1 MSNIKLPV
9 SKDINWGPALN
20 SYLSQLE
27 NRVGSIEG
35 QIAASATDNSKFN
48 MANATY
54 ASSGWSVITA
64 DLKGEIKDN
73 TLTVVVNGTA
83 YYGGTSITP
92 VVYDN
97 RSYTVT
103 LDNDKAY
110 FVYLKYD
117 NNETTLEKY
126 SEYKYGYSYILVGFV
141 KRNKKFI
148 PYYQTCTQS
157 QFQQKYDLDHI
168 WGNMN
173 NLYVVISVDEK
184 GNIKVSTTTN
194 SEYIINGLYI
204 TKDLF
209 ILTDSNPKIKYTVN
223 GIAKPIYETVVG
235 ENEPQLSESGSY
247 ESGSK
252 SDDSEGNKD
261 LYRYGRIL
269 VDVFGDMYVQYPNIN
284 DNNVKN
290 WQIVENDQPKYI
302 AVNNQLYNLAFYS
315 VNDEKLGYRPNMM
328 LEVGRFAI
336 VRGTINETYSQSGDK
351 SDKIYFAKALN
362 AGIMCQQSQNAW
374 VSNTGDVALSPLLF
388 RNVNDGY
395 PFKINYNQG
404 VSTTS
409 YPTFIIDKDKTIKN
423 DNYFLFENYKT
434 SNIISFKNNYN
445 AHFQIGNHEDGNEL
459 NTCGYANII
468 LDNDSFRVGD
478 KRYIDLSRP
487 FNIFIGNSFDCENK
501 VFGSTGNY
509 NTENV
514 TYNHI
519 GLLKTISEKTED
531 QYFYAAG
538 MIELFS
544 GRLKARTPMSRDDD
558 DSSIEKKDY
567 ITIGYTHGTV
577 GDKESIIRIHSDE
590 KIALSTGANVGVSS
604 RIVMDNNNIIFDYG
618 ISESTTPGSLG
629 YILISKNNDVNNVI
643 DFTADCK
650 NITLKSR
657 NPIKCSSIEMQEGTD
672 ITYISDR
679 RCKENISALK
689 FNYLDVILKTPVVH
703 YNYLNDLTYQVGII
717 AQDLEDNLPANQD
730 VFIHKINSDGLKNR
744 RSIAETKLVYIL
756 WKGLQE
762 EVLARKKL
770 EKELEELKN
779 KIK

>member
-103 LDNDKAY
+103 LDDDKAY

-117 NNETTLEKY
+117 DNNTTLEKY

-168 WGNMN
+168 WGNMD
-173 NLYVVISVDEK
+173 NLYVIISVDK
-184 GNIKVSTTTN
+184 DGNIKISTTTD
-194 SEYIINGLYI
+194 SKYIINGLYI

-209 ILTDSNPKIKYTVN
+209 ILTDPEPAIKYTVS
-223 GIAKPIYETVVG
+223 GMAKPIYETIVG
-235 ENEPQLSESGSY
+235 EKEPQLSESGTY
-247 ESGSK
+247 ESGY
-252 SDDSEGNKD
+252 NKG

-284 DNNVKN
+284 DRNVKD
-290 WQIVENDQPKYI
+290 WEIVKNNQPEYI

-336 VRGTINETYSQSGDK
+336 VGGAVNVTYSQSGDK

-374 VSNTGDVALSPLLF
+374 VSNTGDVSLSPLLF

-395 PFKINYNQG
+395 PFKINYNQSA
-404 VSTTS
+404 STTD
-409 YPTFIIDKDKTIKN
+409 YPTFIIDKDKTIRN
-423 DNYFLFENYKT
+423 DNCFLFENHKT
-434 SNIISFKNNYN
+434 SNIISFKHNYN
-445 AHFQIGNHEDGNEL
+445 AHFQIGSYDTSDNEL

-478 KRYIDLSRP
+478 KRNVDLSRP
-487 FNIFIGNSFDCENK
+487 FNIFIGNSVDCENK
-501 VFGSTGNY
+501 VFGSIGDY
-509 NTENV
+509 KTENV

-531 QYFYAAG
+531 GYFYATG

-544 GRLKARTPMSRDDD
+544 GRLKARTPTSRDED
-558 DSSIEKKDY
+558 DSSIEKEDY
-567 ITIGYTHGTV
+567 IAIGSTSQTA
-577 GDKESIIRIHSDE
+577 GDKQSIIRIHSDE
-590 KIALSTGANVGVSS
+590 KIALSTGAKVLSS
-604 RIVMDNNNIIFDYG
+604 KIVMDNNNILFDYDFD
-618 ISESTTPGSLG
+618 ESTTPGNLG
-629 YILISKNNDVNNVI
+629 YISISRNNDENKVI

-650 NITLKSR
+650 NITLKSQ
-657 NPIKCSSIEMQEGTD
+657 NPIKCSSIEMQEGAY

-689 FNYLDVILKTPVVH
+689 FNYLDTILKTPVVH
-703 YNYLNDLTYQVGII
+703 YNYLNDSIHQVGII

-730 VFIHKINSDGLKNR
+730 VFIRKTNSDGLKNR

-762 EVLARKKL
+762 EAQAREKL

>member
-48 MANATY
+48 MVNATY

-103 LDNDKAY
+103 LDDDKAY

-117 NNETTLEKY
+117 NNNTTLEKY

-168 WGNMN
+168 WGNMD
-173 NLYVVISVDEK
+173 NLYVIINVDED
-184 GNIKVSTTTN
+184 GNIKISTTTD
-194 SEYIINGLYI
+194 SKYIINGLYI

-209 ILTDSNPKIKYTVN
+209 ILTDPEPVIECTVS
-223 GIAKPIYETVVG
+223 GMAKPIYETIVG
-235 ENEPQLSESGSY
+235 ETEPQLSESGTDKPY
-247 ESGSK
+247 
-252 SDDSEGNKD
+252 DSEYNKG

-269 VDVFGDMYVQYPNIN
+269 VDIFGDMYVQYPNIN
-284 DNNVKN
+284 DRNVED
-290 WQIVENDQPKYI
+290 WQIVKNDQPKYI

-336 VRGTINETYSQSGDK
+336 VGGAVNVTYSQSGDK

-374 VSNTGDVALSPLLF
+374 VSNTGDVSLSPLLF

-395 PFKINYNQG
+395 PFKINYNQSA
-404 VSTTS
+404 STTD
-409 YPTFIIDKDKTIKN
+409 YPTFIIDKDKTIRN
-423 DNYFLFENYKT
+423 DNCFLFENHKT
-434 SNIISFKNNYN
+434 SNIISFENNYK
-445 AHFQIGNHEDGNEL
+445 AHFQIGNHGFGNEL

-468 LDNDSFRVGD
+468 LDNNSFRVVD
-478 KRYIDLSRP
+478 KRNVDLSRP
-487 FNIFIGNSFDCENK
+487 FNIFIGNSVDCENK
-501 VFGSTGNY
+501 VIGSIDDY
-509 NTENV
+509 KTENV

-519 GLLKTISEKTED
+519 GLLKTISEETENG
-531 QYFYAAG
+531 YFYATG
-538 MIELFS
+538 MIDLFS
-544 GRLKARTPMSRDDD
+544 GRLKARMGMSRGDD
-558 DSSIEKKDY
+558 DSSIEKEDY
-567 ITIGYTHGTV
+567 ITIGSNTTA
-577 GDKESIIRIHSDE
+577 GDKNSIIRIHSDE
-590 KIALSTGANVGVSS
+590 KIALSASATVIGS
-604 RIVMDNNNIIFDYG
+604 RIIMDNDNIIFDYSG
-618 ISESTTPGSLG
+618 INESTKPGFLG
-629 YILISKNNDVNNVI
+629 YISICNSKDANNFI
-643 DFTADCK
+643 DFTANCK
-650 NITLKSR
+650 NIILKSQ
-657 NPIKCSSIEMQEGTD
+657 NPIKCSSIEMQEGAN

-689 FNYLDVILKTPVVH
+689 FNYLDTILKTPVVH
-703 YNYLNDLTYQVGII
+703 YNYLNDSIHQVGII

-730 VFIHKINSDGLKNR
+730 VFIRKTNSDGLKNR
-744 RSIAETKLVYIL
+744 CSIAETKLVYIL

-762 EVLARKKL
+762 EAQAREKL

>member
-103 LDNDKAY
+103 LDDDKAY

-117 NNETTLEKY
+117 NNNTTLEKY

-168 WGNMN
+168 WGNMD
-173 NLYVVISVDEK
+173 NLYVIISVDK
-184 GNIKVSTTTN
+184 DGNIKISTTTD
-194 SEYIINGLYI
+194 SKYIINGLYI

-209 ILTDSNPKIKYTVN
+209 ILTDPEPVIEYTVS
-223 GIAKPIYETVVG
+223 GMAKPIYETIVG
-235 ENEPQLSESGSY
+235 EKEPQLSESGTDEPY
-247 ESGSK
+247 
-252 SDDSEGNKD
+252 DSEYNKG

-284 DNNVKN
+284 DRNVKD
-290 WQIVENDQPKYI
+290 WEIVKNNQPEYI

-315 VNDEKLGYRPNMM
+315 VNDEKLGYKPNMM

-336 VRGTINETYSQSGDK
+336 VGGAVNVTYSQSGDK

-374 VSNTGDVALSPLLF
+374 VSNTGDVSLSLLLF

-395 PFKINYNQG
+395 PFKINYNQSD
-404 VSTTS
+404 STTD
-409 YPTFIIDKDKTIKN
+409 YPTFIIDKDKTIQN
-423 DNYFLFENYKT
+423 DNCFLFENHKT
-434 SNIISFKNNYN
+434 SNIISFNHNHN
-445 AHFQIGNHEDGNEL
+445 AHFQIGNHDSGNEL

-468 LDNDSFRVGD
+468 LDNHSFRVGD
-478 KRYIDLSRP
+478 KRFLDLSRP
-487 FNIFIGNSFDCENK
+487 FNIFIGNSCDCENK
-501 VFGSTGNY
+501 MFDTGDY
-509 NTENV
+509 KTENV

-531 QYFYAAG
+531 GYFYATG
-538 MIELFS
+538 IIELFS
-544 GRLKARTPMSRDDD
+544 GRLKARTPTSRDND

-567 ITIGYTHGTV
+567 ITIGSTSTTI
-577 GDKESIIRIHSDE
+577 GDKDSIIRIHSDE
-590 KIALSTGANVGVSS
+590 KIALSTGATVGTNS
-604 RIVMDNNNIIFDYG
+604 RIIMDNNNIMFYYG
-618 ISESTTPGSLG
+618 THESTEPGVLG
-629 YILISKNNDVNNVI
+629 YISICKNNDVNKVI

-657 NPIKCSSIEMQEGTD
+657 NPIKCSSIEMQEGAD

-689 FNYLDVILKTPVVH
+689 FNYLDTILKTPVVH
-703 YNYLNDLTYQVGII
+703 YNYLNDSIHQVGII
-717 AQDLEDNLPANQD
+717 AQDLEDNLPANQN
-730 VFIHKINSDGLKNR
+730 VFIRKTNSDGLKNR

-762 EVLARKKL
+762 EAQAREKL

>member
-54 ASSGWSVITA
+54 VSSGWSVITA

-103 LDNDKAY
+103 LDDDKAY

-117 NNETTLEKY
+117 DNNTTLEKY

-168 WGNMN
+168 WGNMD
-173 NLYVVISVDEK
+173 NLYVIINVDK
-184 GNIKVSTTTN
+184 DGNIKISTTTD
-194 SEYIINGLYI
+194 SKYIINGLYI

-209 ILTDSNPKIKYTVN
+209 ILTDPEPVIEYTVS
-223 GIAKPIYETVVG
+223 GMAKPIYETIVG
-235 ENEPQLSESGSY
+235 EKEPQLSESGTY
-247 ESGSK
+247 ESG
-252 SDDSEGNKD
+252 NYKD
-261 LYRYGRIL
+261 CYRYGRIL

-284 DNNVKN
+284 DRNVKE
-290 WQIVENDQPKYI
+290 WQIVKNDQPKYI

-336 VRGTINETYSQSGDK
+336 VRGAVNVTYSQSGDK

-374 VSNTGDVALSPLLF
+374 VSNTGDVSLSPLLF

-395 PFKINYNQG
+395 PFKINYNQSA
-404 VSTTS
+404 STTD
-409 YPTFIIDKDKTIKN
+409 YPTFIIDKDKTIQN
-423 DNYFLFENYKT
+423 DNCFLFENHKT
-434 SNIISFKNNYN
+434 SNIISFKHNYR
-445 AHFQIGNHEDGNEL
+445 AHFQIGNHDSGNEL

-468 LDNDSFRVGD
+468 LDNDNFRVGD
-478 KRYIDLSRP
+478 KRNFDLSQQ
-487 FNIFIGNSFDCENK
+487 FNIFIGNSVDCENK
-501 VFGSTGNY
+501 VFGSIGEY
-509 NTENV
+509 NTENM

-519 GLLKTISEKTED
+519 GLAKTISEKTED
-531 QYFYAAG
+531 GYFYATG
-538 MIELFS
+538 IIELFS
-544 GRLKARTPMSRDDD
+544 GRLKARTPTSRDND

-567 ITIGYTHGTV
+567 ITIGSTSPTV

-590 KIALSTGANVGVSS
+590 KIALSTGANVGAHS
-604 RIVMDNNNIIFDYG
+604 RIVMDNDNIIFYYG
-618 ISESTTPGSLG
+618 SVESTTPGVSG
-629 YILISKNNDVNNVI
+629 YISISKNNDVNNII
-643 DFTADCK
+643 DFTANCK
-650 NITLKSR
+650 NITLTSR

-689 FNYLDVILKTPVVH
+689 FNYLDTILKTPVVH
-703 YNYLNDLTYQVGII
+703 YNYLNDSIHQVGII

-730 VFIHKINSDGLKNR
+730 VFIRKTNSDGLKNR

-762 EVLARKKL
+762 EAQAREKL

>member
-9 SKDINWGPALN
+9 SKDTNWGPALN

-103 LDNDKAY
+103 LDDDKAY

-117 NNETTLEKY
+117 DNNTTLEK
-126 SEYKYGYSYILVGFV
+126 SSKYKYGYNYILIGFV

-168 WGNMN
+168 WGNMD
-173 NLYVVISVDEK
+173 NLYVIINVDEN
-184 GNIKVSTTTN
+184 GNIKISATTD
-194 SEYIINGLYI
+194 SKYIINGLYI

-209 ILTDSNPKIKYTVN
+209 ILTDPEPKIEYTVS
-223 GIAKPIYETVVG
+223 GMAKPIYETIVG
-235 ENEPQLSESGSY
+235 EKEPQLSESGSY
-247 ESGSK
+247 
-252 SDDSEGNKD
+252 DLEGCKD

-284 DNNVKN
+284 NDSVAK
-290 WQIVENDQPKYI
+290 WQIIENDQPKYI

-315 VNDEKLGYRPNMM
+315 VNDEKLGYRPSMM

-336 VRGTINETYSQSGDK
+336 VRGAVNVTYSQSGDK

-362 AGIMCQQSQNAW
+362 AGIMCQQSQNTW
-374 VSNTGDVALSPLLF
+374 VSNTGDVSLSPLLF

-395 PFKINYNQG
+395 PFKINYNQSA
-404 VSTTS
+404 STTD
-409 YPTFIIDKDKTIKN
+409 YPTFIIDKDKTIQN
-423 DNYFLFENYKT
+423 DNCFLFENHKT
-434 SNIISFKNNYN
+434 SNIISFENRYN
-445 AHFQIGNHEDGNEL
+445 AHFQIGNRDSANEL

-468 LDNDSFRVGD
+468 LDNYNFRVGN
-478 KRYIDLSRP
+478 KRNLALSP
-487 FNIFIGNSFDCENK
+487 QFNIFIGNSVDCENK
-501 VFGSTGNY
+501 VFGSTGDY
-509 NTENV
+509 KTENV

-531 QYFYAAG
+531 KYFYAAG

-544 GRLKARTPMSRDDD
+544 GRLKARTPMSRDDG
-558 DSSIEKKDY
+558 DSSIKKQDY
-567 ITIGYTHGTV
+567 ITIGSTSTTV
-577 GDKESIIRIHSDE
+577 GDKQSIIRIHSDE
-590 KIALSTGANVGVSS
+590 KIALSTGANVLGEHS
-604 RIVMDNNNIIFDYG
+604 RIIMDNNNIIFDYYND
-618 ISESTTPGSLG
+618 ESTTPGPLG
-629 YILISKNNDVNNVI
+629 YILISKNNDVNKFI
-643 DFTADCK
+643 DFEANCK

-657 NPIKCSSIEMQEGTD
+657 NPIKCSSIEMQEGAD

-689 FNYLDVILKTPVVH
+689 FNYLDTILKTPVVH
-703 YNYLNDLTYQVGII
+703 YNYLNDSIHQVGII

-730 VFIHKINSDGLKNR
+730 VFIRKTNSDGLKNR

-762 EVLARKKL
+762 EAQTREKL

>member
-9 SKDINWGPALN
+9 SKDTNWGPALN

-97 RSYTVT
+97 RSYTIT
-103 LDNDKAY
+103 LDDDKAY

-117 NNETTLEKY
+117 DNNTTLEKF

-168 WGNMN
+168 WGNMD
-173 NLYVVISVDEK
+173 NLYIIISVDED
-184 GNIKVSTTTN
+184 GNIKVSTTTD
-194 SEYIINGLYI
+194 SKYIINGLYI

-209 ILTDSNPKIKYTVN
+209 ILTDPEPVIEYTVS
-223 GIAKPIYETVVG
+223 GMAKPIYETIVG
-235 ENEPQLSESGSY
+235 EKEPQLSESGTY
-247 ESGSK
+247 
-252 SDDSEGNKD
+252 DLEGCKD

-284 DNNVKN
+284 DRNVQE
-290 WQIVENDQPKYI
+290 WQIVKNDQPKYI

-336 VRGTINETYSQSGDK
+336 VGGAVNVTYSQSGDK

-374 VSNTGDVALSPLLF
+374 VSNTGAVSLSPLLF

-395 PFKINYNQG
+395 PFKINYNQ
-404 VSTTS
+404 SAPTTN
-409 YPTFIIDKDKTIKN
+409 YPTFIIDKDKTIQN
-423 DNYFLFENYKT
+423 DNYFLFENHIT
-434 SNIISFKNNYN
+434 NNP
-445 AHFQIGNHEDGNEL
+445 IKLESK
-459 NTCGYANII
+459 
-468 LDNDSFRVGD
+468 NDSIEI
-478 KRYIDLSRP
+478 KTPY
-487 FNIFIGNSFDCENK
+487 NILLMKKVPSINGNSFPSICEFSNK
-501 VFGSTGNY
+501 FVTNESSDYLVKFQEGYEYMPHSQRTKGTVSLLTQTFDHQNNVEDGYSYFSLSTDDINLFIKGKPFLHADEQSTIINFLGSDAKNSYYWRVIGQEDTFKINSFNGATY
-509 NTENV
+509 V
-514 TYNHI
+514 TFKNKKDDS
-519 GLLKTISEKTED
+519 GLIDRSIQLEYKTI
-531 QYFYAAG
+531 
-538 MIELFS
+538 
-544 GRLKARTPMSRDDD
+544 
-558 DSSIEKKDY
+558 
-567 ITIGYTHGTV
+567 
-577 GDKESIIRIHSDE
+577 
-590 KIALSTGANVGVSS
+590 
-604 RIVMDNNNIIFDYG
+604 
-618 ISESTTPGSLG
+618 
-629 YILISKNNDVNNVI
+629 VNNTLIANDIQVQDGYAI
-643 DFTADCK
+643 TFT
-650 NITLKSR
+650 
-657 NPIKCSSIEMQEGTD
+657 
-672 ITYISDR
+672 SDR

-689 FNYLDVILKTPVVH
+689 FNYLDTILKTPVVH
-703 YNYLNDLTYQVGII
+703 YNYLNDSIHQVGII

-730 VFIHKINSDGLKNR
+730 VFIRKTNSDGLKNR

-762 EVLARKKL
+762 EAQAREKL